1 MTRRLVT
8 MIGLILLSTSSS
20 LAQQS
25 EKPGLQVIAT
35 VSSKQAGNAELSV
48 RLLNQ
53 SGHQLRIPVRGF
65 LCSDRPG
72 WVSVR
77 YTFTAPAAHPDTD
90 SGPHGCGISIGTP
103 AETDIVSAAAVWK
116 VIVPGESLEIHDE
129 FSKLIPGSV
138 KPGSYSFRV
147 VYTGPDATKEEQR
160 KLVGAGLATAFGQYE
175 SNQVV
180 LNIE

>member
-1 MTRRLVT
+1 MTRRFVT
-8 MIGLILLSTSSS
+8 MIGAILLSTSSP

-25 EKPGLQVIAT
+25 EKPDLQVIAT
-35 VSSKQAGNAELSV
+35 VRSKQAAELSV

-53 SGHQLRIPVRGF
+53 SGHPLRIPVRGF
-65 LCSDRPG
+65 LCADRPG

-77 YTFTAPAAHPDTD
+77 YTFTAPTAHPDTD

-103 AETDIVSAAAVWK
+103 AETDIVRAAAVWK

-160 KLVGAGLATAFGQYE
+160 KLVAAGLATAFGQYE

>member
-1 MTRRLVT
+1 MTRRFVT
-8 MIGLILLSTSSS
+8 MIGVILLTTSSL

-25 EKPGLQVIAT
+25 EKSDLQVIAT
-35 VSSKQAGNAELSV
+35 VMSKQAGNAELSI
-48 RLLNQ
+48 RFLNQ
-53 SGHQLRIPVRGF
+53 SGHPLRIPVRGF
-65 LCSDRPG
+65 LCVDSPG

-77 YTFTAPAAHPDTD
+77 YTLTAPAADADTD

-103 AETDIVSAAAVWK
+103 AENDIVSAAAIWK

-147 VYTGPDATKEEQR
+147 VYSGPDATKEEQR
-160 KLVGAGLATAFGQYE
+160 KLAAAGVATAFGQYQ
-175 SNQVV
+175 SSKVV